1 MSINQAGLDLIKT
14 FEGCKLEA
22 YLDDAGVLTI
32 GWGHTSAAGPPM
44 VRSALTITRE
54 QAESILATDLKKYE
68 EAVEDTIAHTM
79 NPNQFAAFVSLCFN
93 IGPGAFMKST
103 VARRFNS
110 GNVAGAGDAFLMWN
124 KITDPGTGQKV
135 ELKGLTRRRAA
146 ERALFLTPASA
157 SKPDVCVSPMPPPP
171 AKPAPAPRVSTGAA
185 IAAAIAAAAAA
196 LWNWWPF

>member
-14 FEGCKLEA
+14 FEGCKLKA
-22 YLDDAGVLTI
+22 YKDSVGVLTI

-68 EAVEDTIAHTM
+68 AAVKGAISRPIS
-79 NPNQFAAFVSLCFN
+79 PNQFAAFVSLCFN
-93 IGPGAFMKST
+93 IGPGAFARST
-103 VARRFNS
+103 AVRRFNS

-157 SKPDVCVSPMPPPP
+157 SKPDVSPMPPPP